1 MTVSR
6 SPKTELSSEF
16 QTLKAELSEDL
27 LMEVKKGWERQEEFF
42 QSLAAATANFGKVQ
56 QMGEQIATLE
66 VDVKYIRQDVSQLR
80 KWVQDGNGKP
90 SIMHRLDS
98 VESVAT
104 SQARLLEKVEEH
116 ANSITVARMMTKT
129 QLVVGLSGMILT
141 VLISTV
147 ALIAQFAK

>member
-1 MTVSR
+1 MAIPR
-6 SPKTELSSEF
+6 SLKTELAAELQMF
-16 QTLKAELSEDL
+16 KIELSEEL
-27 LMEVKKGWERQEEFF
+27 RKGRERQEEFF
-42 QSLAAATANFGKVQ
+42 QSLPDQ
-56 QMGEQIATLE
+56 QVSAQIATLE
-66 VDVKYIRQDVSQLR
+66 VDVKYIRHDVAQLR

-104 SQARLLEKVEEH
+104 TQARLLAQVEEH